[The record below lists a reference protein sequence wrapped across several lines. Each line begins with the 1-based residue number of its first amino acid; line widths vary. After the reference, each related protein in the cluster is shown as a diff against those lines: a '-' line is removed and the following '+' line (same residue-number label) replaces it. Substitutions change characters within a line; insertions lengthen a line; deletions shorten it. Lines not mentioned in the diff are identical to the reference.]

1 VVFETR
7 RRFVK
12 IAGGAAAGAA
22 FASGNE
28 APRISLG
35 SARLQQMYDAALA
48 ANVQQAD
55 RFPRSVVFEG
65 ATYLGGVAR
74 VRAA

>member
-1 VVFETR
+1 
-7 RRFVK
+7 VK

-48 ANVQQAD
+48 ANGQAVD
-55 RFPRSVVFEG
+55 SFPRGVLFED
-65 ATYLGGVAR
+65 ATYVGGVAR